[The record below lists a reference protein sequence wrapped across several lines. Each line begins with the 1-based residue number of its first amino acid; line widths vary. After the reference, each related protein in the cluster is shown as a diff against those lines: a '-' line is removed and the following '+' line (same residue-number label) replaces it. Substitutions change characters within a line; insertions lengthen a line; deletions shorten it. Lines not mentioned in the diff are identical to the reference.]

1 VDTAGAIALLEGEPA
16 YRGQI
21 VHVEQVPSRAGRHRA
36 PGHPLPS
43 PLHSFLDQRSIDLY
57 THQADAY
64 DAWASGAD
72 VVIAAG
78 TAGGKTLAFNLAVAD
93 ALLGDSEAT
102 ALYLYPT
109 KALAQD
115 QLGELLSLDA
125 TLHLSA
131 RPAIYDGDTPAG
143 RRRQIRTR
151 SRIIVSNPYGLH
163 EYLPQHAG
171 WQSFMSKLA
180 VVVVDEAH
188 RYRGVFGSHV
198 AYVIR
203 RLRRLTA
210 ALGAS
215 PRFVLASATIANP
228 GQLASALVGRPV
240 LVVDDDGRP
249 APARAVALWDS
260 MRDPERSGAT
270 QAADVV
276 AGLAR
281 MGHRTLCFTG
291 SRAGAELVALAAADR
306 APSRRIGAY
315 RAGYRTGERREI
327 EAQLRDG
334 TLDALVS
341 TNALELGIDISGL
354 DAVVLTG
361 YPGTIA
367 STWQQIG
374 RAGRAGQPALSV
386 LVAGEDPLDQ
396 YFIRRPAVLFGSP
409 VERATVSL
417 ENPAVLAGELLCAAA
432 ELPIAPEDEA
442 VLLAPGAAGGGEPAR
457 GPLEAALA
465 DLVAKSLIAPTRAG
479 YVYTGTSRPA
489 SDVHLD
495 GRRGD
500 TVEVRFGDALI
511 EVLEYWRALRSA
523 YPGAILLHRG
533 QRYRILRLDLD
544 RHVAQAEPID
554 IARHTRPTTVRHIDL
569 GEVTASRPVGSWT
582 AYLGEVR
589 IEQRV
594 TGYALV
600 EGSEVVSRHDL
611 ELPANELSTRGIW
624 TYPDPDLELFT
635 GPPLR
640 LLGALHAVEH
650 GLIHAMP
657 LLAMCDRGDVGGM
670 SSVSQARGQGEG
682 LPGWQADPQAVGQA
696 VGRQGGPAASIVLH
710 DGREGGG
717 GIAEMAFERLEELA
731 SITREMLASC
741 DCEGGCPRCVY
752 DRDCGSGNQPMDR
765 RGAVGVLDTFVA
777 TLPGGR

>member
-1 VDTAGAIALLEGEPA
+1 VDTASAIAVLESERA
-16 YRGQI
+16 YKGQI
-21 VHVEQVPSRAGRHRA
+21 VHVEQVPSRPARHRDPAHALA
-36 PGHPLPS
+36 PPVRSL
-43 PLHSFLDQRSIDLY
+43 LDQRAIDLY

-93 ALLGDSEAT
+93 ALLADDEAT

-115 QLGELLSLDA
+115 QLGELAALDA
-125 TLHLSA
+125 ALGLRATPS
-131 RPAIYDGDTPAG
+131 IYDGDTPAS
-143 RRRQIRTR
+143 RRRQIRGR
-151 SRIIVSNPYGLH
+151 ARIILSNPYGLH

-171 WQSFMSKLA
+171 WQRFLSNLA
-180 VVVVDEAH
+180 VVVVDETH

-198 AYVIR
+198 AFVIR
-203 RLRRLTA
+203 RLRRLAA

-240 LVVDDDGRP
+240 TVVDDDGRP

-260 MRDPERSGAT
+260 MRDPDRSGAT

-276 AGLAR
+276 AGLAK
-281 MGHRTLCFTG
+281 MGHRTLCFAG
-291 SRAGAELVALAAADR
+291 SRAGAELVALAASDR
-306 APSRRIGAY
+306 APGRRIGAY

-374 RAGRAGQPALSV
+374 RAGRAGEPALSV

-396 YFIRRPAVLFGSP
+396 YFVRRPAVLFGSP

-417 ENPAVLAGELLCAAA
+417 ENPAVLAGQLLCAAA
-432 ELPIAPEDEA
+432 ELPIAPADEA
-442 VLLAPGAAGGGEPAR
+442 VLGVGGAPAAGEPGR
-457 GPLEAALA
+457 RPLEAALA
-465 DLVAKSLIAPTRAG
+465 DLVAKALIAPTRAG

-489 SDVHLD
+489 GDVHLD
-495 GRRGD
+495 GRS
-500 TVEVRFGDALI
+500 GDAVELLCGDQLI

-523 YPGAILLHRG
+523 HPGAILLHRG
-533 QRYRILRLDLD
+533 QRYRISSLDLD
-544 RHVAQAEPID
+544 RHLATAEPVD
-554 IARHTRPTTVRHIDL
+554 LAVHTRPTTARNLEL
-569 GEVTASRPVGSWT
+569 GEVTARRQVGSW
-582 AYLGEVR
+582 AVQLGDLR

-594 TGYALV
+594 TGYAV
-600 EGSEVVSRHDL
+600 IEGTEVVSRHDL

-624 TYPDPDLELFT
+624 AYPVPGLELAS

-640 LLGALHAVEH
+640 LLGALHAAEH

-670 SSVSQARGQGEG
+670 SSVSQATRQAEVLAG
-682 LPGWQADPQAVGQA
+682 PGPGA
-696 VGRQGGPAASIVLH
+696 PAAGAAASMPSIVLH

-731 SITREMLASC
+731 TITREMLASC
-741 DCEGGCPRCVY
+741 DCDSGCPRCVY

-765 RGAVGVLDTFVA
+765 RGAVAVLDTFVA
-777 TLPGGR
+777 PGPVGGR